1 MNLIEKNERMKEL
14 IEMLN
19 KYRDAYYNQTESLV
33 SDYEYDCLFDELQR
47 LEEKT
52 GTILSNS
59 PTQTVGYEV
68 KSELRKVEH
77 KLFTVFCK
85 ENHFKK
91 VEITGISIVRVAET
105 MDALIEMEENL

>member
-1 MNLIEKNERMKEL
+1 MKECSSDEVEFC
-14 IEMLN
+14 IVAW
-19 KYRDAYYNQTESLV
+19 DAK
-33 SDYEYDCLFDELQR
+33 ELD
-47 LEEKT
+47 
-52 GTILSNS
+52 
-59 PTQTVGYEV
+59 
-68 KSELRKVEH
+68 

>member
-1 MNLIEKNERMKEL
+1 MFYKKLRDMTWQSECDMQTPYRVMTAQIGFAHEECSSDEFCIVAWDAKEL
-14 IEMLN
+14 
-19 KYRDAYYNQTESLV
+19 D
-33 SDYEYDCLFDELQR
+33 
-47 LEEKT
+47 
-52 GTILSNS
+52 
-59 PTQTVGYEV
+59 
-68 KSELRKVEH
+68 

>member
-1 MNLIEKNERMKEL
+1 MKWNSVLLHGMQKEL
-14 IEMLN
+14 
-19 KYRDAYYNQTESLV
+19 D
-33 SDYEYDCLFDELQR
+33 
-47 LEEKT
+47 
-52 GTILSNS
+52 
-59 PTQTVGYEV
+59 
-68 KSELRKVEH
+68 

>member
-1 MNLIEKNERMKEL
+1 MFYNKLRDMTWQSECDMQTPYRVMTAQIGFAHEECSSDEVEFCIVAWDAQEL
-14 IEMLN
+14 
-19 KYRDAYYNQTESLV
+19 D
-33 SDYEYDCLFDELQR
+33 
-47 LEEKT
+47 
-52 GTILSNS
+52 
-59 PTQTVGYEV
+59 
-68 KSELRKVEH
+68 